1 MTDPATYLLLLTK
14 HSTNSHQIPKTM
26 NTAHSSYSL
35 PTQQQQT
42 VVPTPHLPGYDCF
55 KSSVQC
61 CSCSPHPSCFAAVFV
76 QIESP
81 LNFVSEMY
89 TLISF
94 WLVVWFVT
102 LKLNLGAHVLIAW
115 KLSFSYSDHFPF
127 LTIRVV
133 FFSPP
138 ILWCSCTGQSTAR
151 GISQIWLQ
159 LTKQS
164 VKV

>member
-1 MTDPATYLLLLTK
+1 
-14 HSTNSHQIPKTM
+14 
-26 NTAHSSYSL
+26 
-35 PTQQQQT
+35 
-42 VVPTPHLPGYDCF
+42 
-55 KSSVQC
+55 
-61 CSCSPHPSCFAAVFV
+61 
-76 QIESP
+76 
-81 LNFVSEMY
+81 
-89 TLISF
+89 
-94 WLVVWFVT
+94 
-102 LKLNLGAHVLIAW
+102 
-115 KLSFSYSDHFPF
+115 LSFSYSDHFPF